1 MKAPSTI
8 VAVVLGSVL
17 LIPSS
22 AAAQRCSGEDLAA
35 IDQYCELV
43 PGVTGKLPLSRP
55 MPRLGTVL
63 SPAVRQQL
71 GRSGPEGR
79 ALLALPVG
87 APLGPDGNPRSLPGA
102 ADALEGSLSEPPSFL
117 SREAKAVGNLFNG
130 GGASD
135 IFRWALLLST
145 VGLSGTAWV
154 RHRR

>member
-8 VAVVLGSVL
+8 VVVVLGSVL

-43 PGVTGKLPLSRP
+43 PGVTGKLPLSRSKQA
-55 MPRLGTVL
+55 LGTVL
-63 SPAVRQQL
+63 SPAARERFM
-71 GRSGPEGR
+71 RSGPEGR

-87 APLGPDGNPRSLPGA
+87 APLGQGSPRPLPGA
-102 ADALEGSLSEPPSFL
+102 ADALEGSLGEHPGFL
-117 SREAKAVGNLFNG
+117 SRGTEAVGNVLNG
-130 GGASD
+130 AGGVSD